1 MILQICGNLPVIC
14 GNLFYMT
21 IFIAADHRGF
31 ELKNQLIE
39 YLHEKNIRIE
49 DLGNYQYEAT
59 DDYPDFAKKVAQA
72 VLQKPDEFLGIV
84 ICGSGVGVCIAVNR
98 FKGIRCGLG
107 FDPDQVKHI
116 KENDHIN
123 VLALASDYTN
133 EETAQKLVD
142 AFLSAQPRKEEKYL
156 RRIRKLDGI

>member
-1 MILQICGNLPVIC
+1 
-14 GNLFYMT
+14 MT

-49 DLGNYQYEAT
+49 DLGNYEYEAE
-59 DDYPDFAKKVAQA
+59 DDYPDYAKKVAQA

-107 FDPDQVKHI
+107 FEPAQVKHI
-116 KENDHIN
+116 REHDHIN
-123 VLALASDYTN
+123 VLSLASDYVN
-133 EETAQKLVD
+133 EDMAQKLVD
-142 AFLSAQPRKEEKYL
+142 AFLSTQPKREEKYL
-156 RRIRKLDGI
+156 RRISKIDQLN